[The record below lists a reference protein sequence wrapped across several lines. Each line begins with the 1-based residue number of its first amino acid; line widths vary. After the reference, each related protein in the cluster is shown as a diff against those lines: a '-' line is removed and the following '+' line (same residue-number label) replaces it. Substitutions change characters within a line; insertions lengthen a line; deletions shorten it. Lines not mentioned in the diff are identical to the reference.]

1 MEQRS
6 ALKTSSLQASLSLST
21 TNNILASSLSTGL
34 FENKLLQPSI
44 GVKRQNSQ
52 TVEECV
58 RKLSKTINTKKS
70 FVTSSSISTLDN
82 PLSKSIASSG
92 SSFSSG
98 LKTSSSRSTSLS
110 TRSTLSTS
118 SINASSS
125 VSSSLSVPSSI
136 VGPQKK
142 DIKAEESKIII
153 KQDSFPV
160 YSNLNVDNATFKK
173 PKQVFNRAA
182 DNQKTQEAD
191 KKKVR

>member
-1 MEQRS
+1 M
-6 ALKTSSLQASLSLST
+6 
-21 TNNILASSLSTGL
+21 
-34 FENKLLQPSI
+34 
-44 GVKRQNSQ
+44 
-52 TVEECV
+52 
-58 RKLSKTINTKKS
+58 
-70 FVTSSSISTLDN
+70 
-82 PLSKSIASSG
+82 
-92 SSFSSG
+92 
-98 LKTSSSRSTSLS
+98 
-110 TRSTLSTS
+110 
-118 SINASSS
+118 
-125 VSSSLSVPSSI
+125 PSSI